1 MIEQLLITEKNA
13 WAHGK
18 RDNDN

>member
-1 MIEQLLITEKNA
+1 MIEHLSITEKNA

-18 RDNDN
+18 RDNDD